1 MPRDYLGGD
10 HVLPHAAVTFGSP
23 PEGPSSKDTGHL
35 HSVWTGSWPW
45 LLHVS
50 QRLKIARHSFW
61 LDVEDR
67 RWPRL
72 PCRGTP
78 SHQINGVEKAMGGSG
93 FPRCG
98 MKPLCHGEC
107 SWHVPTYWV
116 TGQWVLGSRG
126 ELAKARGPEHP
137 SPWKRR
143 GSAGSLDHL

>member
-1 MPRDYLGGD
+1 
-10 HVLPHAAVTFGSP
+10 
-23 PEGPSSKDTGHL
+23 
-35 HSVWTGSWPW
+35 
-45 LLHVS
+45 
-50 QRLKIARHSFW
+50 
-61 LDVEDR
+61 
-67 RWPRL
+67 
-72 PCRGTP
+72 
-78 SHQINGVEKAMGGSG
+78 MGGSG
-93 FPRCG
+93 FPRRG